1 MKLAEALV
9 ERKALQE
16 RVGELNERLQ
26 RVILVQEGSEPVEQP
41 SALLDEL
48 DRVTAD
54 LARLISAINKTNN
67 SATIS
72 TGETIT
78 DAIARRDV
86 LRMTLGVY
94 DAILS
99 TAGNQNYRSRGA
111 EIKMLVTVD
120 VSAIQATRD
129 RLARKYRELDT
140 ALQSA
145 NWAVELV
152 LEAEG

>member
-16 RVGELNERLQ
+16 RVGELNQRLQ

-67 SATIS
+67 TATIS

-120 VSAIQATRD
+120 VNAIQATRD